1 MELDTSAEQA
11 TESVFLF
18 LDESGTSSGEPLTL
32 VGATAFH
39 DATAAEALIKAAH
52 GRALGDASLWPDET
66 KRRKFAE
73 SSFHFTEDSESVRQV
88 LLTALSQVE
97 FRAYVAYASNDESRP
112 VTDRLVSMYGTLLSS
127 VLARYRE
134 TKLTVVF
141 EENSSMD
148 SLYGKMWN
156 VLTRAVNLSDA
167 HAYRGTKAAPCLA
180 ATDYVLGVTRIH
192 LAGGAHDFQESRYV
206 ALGRNLAYLI
216 DFDDDRHLG
225 GNRHPIV

>member
-1 MELDTSAEQA
+1 QQERQR
-11 TESVFLF
+11 VFLF
-18 LDESGTSSGEPLTL
+18 LDESGTSSGDALTL

-39 DATAAEALIKAAH
+39 DASAAEGLIKAAYD
-52 GRALGDASLWPDET
+52 RALGDASIWPNDA

-73 SSFHFTEDSESVRQV
+73 SGFHFTEDSESVRQV
-88 LLTALSQVE
+88 LLAALGQLE
-97 FRAYVAYASNDESRP
+97 FRAYVAFAKNDPSQQ

-148 SLYGKMWN
+148 PLYGKMWT
-156 VLTRAVNLSDA
+156 VLTGATGLSEA
-167 HAYRGTKAAPCLA
+167 EAYRGTKAAPCLA
-180 ATDYVLGVTRIH
+180 VTDYVLGVTRVH
-192 LAGGAHDFQESRYV
+192 LAGDAHDFQENRYV

-225 GNRHPIV
+225 GSRHPIL